1 METFKEKVLRPSRRW
16 TDILPVAVI
25 LAFVIFAIGSI
36 PIGFLSTVIPVEQAL
51 GAFAGDEDT
60 GAFLWMYLEF
70 AGIWITFFLFISL
83 FKNNRPM
90 WKCLGFS
97 KTGNTLFKTAAGLL
111 LGFELNAF
119 CVLMSWLMGDIK
131 LSFNAFDP
139 KLFFAFLFVVCVQSG
154 AEEIMDRCYL
164 YQKLR
169 RRYRHPA
176 VAVIGN
182 AVLFGALHL
191 TNPGVT
197 PVAIVQIIVIGIMFS
212 LFVYYYDALWI
223 PIMIH
228 TGWNFTQN
236 IIFGLP
242 NSGIVSKYS
251 LFKLD
256 AASARNGL
264 FYNTGFGVEGSVGA
278 TCLIILVTVILLVI
292 NRGKPERRD
301 LWET

>member
-16 TDILPVAVI
+16 TDILPLAMI
-25 LAFVIFAIGSI
+25 LTFVVFAIGSI
-36 PIGFLSTVIPVEQAL
+36 PIEFLSTVIPVEQAL
-51 GAFAGDEDT
+51 GAFAGDGDT
-60 GAFLWMYLEF
+60 GAFLRLYLEF
-70 AGIWITFFLFISL
+70 AGIWIAFFLFISL

-111 LGFELNAF
+111 LGFEINAF

-131 LSFNAFDP
+131 LSFYAFNP
-139 KLFFAFLFVVCVQSG
+139 KVFFAFLFVVCVQSG
-154 AEEIMDRCYL
+154 AEELLYRCYL

-176 VAVIGN
+176 VAIIGN
-182 AVLFGALHL
+182 AVLFGALHM

-197 PVAIVQIIVIGIMFS
+197 PVAIVQLIVTGIMFS

-223 PIMIH
+223 SIMIH

-256 AASARNGL
+256 AVSARNGL
-264 FYNTGFGVEGSVGA
+264 FYNTGFGVEGSVGS
-278 TCLIILVTVILLVI
+278 TCLIILVTVILFVI

-301 LWET
+301 LWEA

>member
-1 METFKEKVLRPSRRW
+1 METFKEKALRPSRRR
-16 TDILPVAVI
+16 TDILPVAII
-25 LAFVIFAIGSI
+25 LSFVIFATGSI
-36 PIGFLSTVIPVEQAL
+36 LMESLNTVIPFEQAL

-60 GAFLWMYLEF
+60 GTFLWMYLIF
-70 AGIWITFFLFISL
+70 VGIWITFFLFISL

-111 LGFELNAF
+111 LGFEMNAF

-131 LSFNAFDP
+131 LSFYAFDP

-154 AEEIMDRCYL
+154 AEELLDRCYL

-182 AVLFGALHL
+182 AVLFASMHL
-191 TNPGVT
+191 LNPGVS
-197 PVAIVQIIVIGIMFS
+197 PGAIIQIVVIGIMFS

-228 TGWNFTQN
+228 TGWNFTQS

-278 TCLIILVTVILLVI
+278 VILLIIVTAILFII

-301 LWET
+301 LWEA

>member
-1 METFKEKVLRPSRRW
+1 M
-16 TDILPVAVI
+16 
-25 LAFVIFAIGSI
+25 
-36 PIGFLSTVIPVEQAL
+36 
-51 GAFAGDEDT
+51 
-60 GAFLWMYLEF
+60 
-70 AGIWITFFLFISL
+70 
-83 FKNNRPM
+83 
-90 WKCLGFS
+90 
-97 KTGNTLFKTAAGLL
+97 
-111 LGFELNAF
+111 
-119 CVLMSWLMGDIK
+119 
-131 LSFNAFDP
+131 
-139 KLFFAFLFVVCVQSG
+139 
-154 AEEIMDRCYL
+154 
-164 YQKLR
+164 
-169 RRYRHPA
+169 
-176 VAVIGN
+176 
-182 AVLFGALHL
+182 FGALHL